1 MPNKP
6 ETVFYGATPIR
17 TFAIN
22 GRIKYAAR
30 DLCGILGYS
39 RADKMLAAVNSR
51 PEYIDAITSGGTQKI
66 RVAERGDIEK
76 VLDRCRHRNAPK
88 LRAWLRR
95 GTVQTAPKP
104 AEKPMA
110 TKPKADDNVL
120 LVFVFD

>member
-39 RADKMLAAVNSR
+39 RADKMLATVNSR

-76 VLDRCRHRNAPK
+76 VLARCRHRNAQK
-88 LRAWLRR
+88 FREWLRT
-95 GTVQTAPKP
+95 GAKP
-104 AEKPMA
+104 AEKKPMA

>member
-6 ETVFYGATPIR
+6 ETVFYGTTPIR
-17 TFAIN
+17 TFAVN

-30 DLCGILGYS
+30 DICGILGYS
-39 RADKMLAAVNSR
+39 RADKMLAAVNSH

-76 VLDRCRHRNAPK
+76 VLARCRHRNVEK
-88 LRAWLRR
+88 LRSWLRK
-95 GTVQTAPKP
+95 GTMPNGNAQV
-104 AEKPMA
+104 
-110 TKPKADDNVL
+110 KPKCAADKDDNVL